1 MMKRLILLMILLSA
15 AAGLYAPAEKMIYIT
30 MDEGINPFAPLW
42 EAVKFVET
50 GVNPD
55 TINIVEQAYGPGQI
69 RQVKLDDFNE
79 AQGKETYTLT
89 DCMNETVAREIFMWH
104 CSAYSDLETAAR
116 RWNGS
121 GPMTEEYW
129 RKVERQLRACSK

>member
-1 MMKRLILLMILLSA
+1 MIILLTGIK
-15 AAGLYAPAEKMIYIT
+15 LYAPAEKMIYIT
-30 MDEGINPFAPLW
+30 RDEGINPFAPLW

-69 RQVKLDDFNE
+69 RQVKLDDFNK
-79 AQGKETYTLT
+79 AAGKSYSLN
-89 DCMNETVAREIFMWH
+89 DCFSEVVSREIFMWH
-104 CSAYSDLETAAR
+104 CSGYSDLETAAR

-121 GPMTEEYW
+121 GPMTHEYW
-129 RKVERQLRACSK
+129 RKVERQLRAQSKKVSIIRL